1 MGGALEQGEDQ
12 AQRTETTTTRRS
24 LPDAHGHHLMAGA
37 VTPVEARANRANVP
51 SACDRSRRCRSRCG
65 TFTLDSMNDAEAR
78 ARAIRILVRS
88 LYRELVAQGF
98 DDKHILAVATE
109 LVGKVTDKLAE
120 EREPRVEERL
130 PRRA

>member
-1 MGGALEQGEDQ
+1 
-12 AQRTETTTTRRS
+12 
-24 LPDAHGHHLMAGA
+24 
-37 VTPVEARANRANVP
+37 
-51 SACDRSRRCRSRCG
+51 
-65 TFTLDSMNDAEAR
+65 MNDAEAR

-120 EREPRVEERL
+120 DRQPRVEERL

>member
-1 MGGALEQGEDQ
+1 
-12 AQRTETTTTRRS
+12 
-24 LPDAHGHHLMAGA
+24 
-37 VTPVEARANRANVP
+37 
-51 SACDRSRRCRSRCG
+51 
-65 TFTLDSMNDAEAR
+65 MNDVEAR

-98 DDKHILAVATE
+98 DDKQILAVATE

-120 EREPRVEERL
+120 ERQPRVEERL